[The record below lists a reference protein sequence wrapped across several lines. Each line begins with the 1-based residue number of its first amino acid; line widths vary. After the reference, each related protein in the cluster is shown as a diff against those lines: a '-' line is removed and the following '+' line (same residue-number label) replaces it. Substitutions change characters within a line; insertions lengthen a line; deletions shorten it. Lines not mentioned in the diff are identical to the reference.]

1 MLSKI
6 NRRSWLKT
14 SVLSTGALAVG
25 AALPAEATSR
35 AARGTASEGK
45 LLELSPFLG
54 EYQPPKFPDP
64 DTLKAR
70 LCWNENPYGPSP
82 KAIEAFQKAT
92 FKGNHYSWN
101 HLYELI
107 DKISDK
113 EGVKP
118 ENIMMGPGSS
128 DLLEKTAMV
137 LYMTGGNI
145 VSGDPSYMS
154 LVNVSKS
161 IGADWKAVRLTDNYQ
176 HDLLKM
182 EAAIDTNTK
191 LVYITNPNNPTG
203 TITDRKALY
212 DFCSRVSEK
221 VPVFIDE
228 AYMEL
233 AEGGLKS
240 SMAPL
245 VAKGKNVIVS
255 RTFSKIHG
263 MAGLRI
269 GYIVAKEEILEK
281 IKAIT
286 RGGMGI
292 TGPSIHAASA
302 SLDDVEFQDKCK
314 AMIREA
320 RSYTFELL
328 ESKGYDYMPAE
339 TNFIIFPIPM
349 EGDKFLEKIYEKKVA
364 VRVFQFWDKT
374 WCRVSMGTMKEMKI
388 FARAFE
394 AIVG

>member
-1 MLSKI
+1 MLSKM

-14 SVLSTGALAVG
+14 SFLSTGAMALG
-25 AALPAEATSR
+25 TLPAEAGW
-35 AARGTASEGK
+35 AAPTTAPNGK
-45 LLELSPFLG
+45 FLEHSPFLR
-54 EYQPPKFPDP
+54 EYQPPKFPDLKS
-64 DTLKAR
+64 LKAR
-70 LCWNENPYGPSP
+70 LCWNENPHGPSP
-82 KAIEAFQKAT
+82 KAVEAFQKAAIS
-92 FKGNHYSWN
+92 GNHYSWN

-107 DKISDK
+107 GKIADR

-128 DLLEKTAMV
+128 DLLEKTALV
-137 LYMTGGNI
+137 LYMKGGNI

-154 LVNVSKS
+154 LVNVAKS
-161 IGADWKAVRLTDNYQ
+161 IGAGWKAIKLTDDYQ
-176 HDLLKM
+176 HDLVKM
-182 EAAIDTNTK
+182 EAAIDANTK

-203 TITDRKALY
+203 TITDSKALY

-228 AYMEL
+228 AYLEL
-233 AEGGLKS
+233 ADGGVKT

-269 GYIVAKEEILEK
+269 GYIVAKQETLEK
-281 IKAIT
+281 IQSIT

-292 TGPSIHAASA
+292 SGPSIHAASA

-314 AMIREA
+314 AMIKEA
-320 RSYTFELL
+320 RGFTFDLL
-328 ESKGYDYMPAE
+328 ESKGYDYMPAQ
-339 TNFIIFPIPM
+339 TNFVIFPITM
-349 EGDKFLEKIYEKKVA
+349 EGDKFLEKIYDKKVA

-388 FARAFE
+388 FAQAFE
-394 AIVG
+394 DIVG